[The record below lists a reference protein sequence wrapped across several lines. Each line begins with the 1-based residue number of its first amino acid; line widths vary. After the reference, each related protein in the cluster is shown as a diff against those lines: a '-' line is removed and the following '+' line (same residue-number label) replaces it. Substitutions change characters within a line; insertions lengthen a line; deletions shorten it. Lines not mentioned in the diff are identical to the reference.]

1 MPSSLASAGQRLKNL
16 RSGRGRQWGSR
27 NRITRDLKQAVIDA
41 AIAHGSDGH
50 GRGGL
55 TGYGFFLAS
64 RHPKAFSGLLGKL
77 LPLQV
82 DATVDSVVSSINIV
96 SIPSDHYLGADN
108 APKAQPSSAPVYG
121 TIEPI
126 EAGHSL
132 CKDVTRTDS

>member
-1 MPSSLASAGQRLKNL
+1 MPSSLASADQRLKNL

-64 RHPKAFSGLLGKL
+64 RHPKAFAGLLGKL

-82 DATVDSVVSSINIV
+82 DTTVTSVVSAINIV
-96 SIPSDHYLGADN
+96 SVPAGSFMVADESIGIGAERD
-108 APKAQPSSAPVYG
+108 QDLREVEQS
-121 TIEPI
+121 
-126 EAGHSL
+126 
-132 CKDVTRTDS
+132 